1 MATKTK
7 PKTQQGVSQNIVPFV
22 SLADEDKNEIIDLLS
37 REDASLE
44 GKKTIIEELERFLG
58 QLFHRLAQIGE
69 RPMPAHMKAALEEIA
84 ILAERLS
91 EKLKRNAM
99 DADVRKFLPHHHPGQ
114 IAQELICLATDARVG
129 MNIIEGSGLK
139 SDGGA
144 LKARIKNIR
153 DSNLKILEQFFDS
166 QVDHDLDNEA
176 RIRNKTDFLQI
187 CRKYI

>member
-1 MATKTK
+1 
-7 PKTQQGVSQNIVPFV
+7 
-22 SLADEDKNEIIDLLS
+22 
-37 REDASLE
+37 
-44 GKKTIIEELERFLG
+44 
-58 QLFHRLAQIGE
+58 
-69 RPMPAHMKAALEEIA
+69 
-84 ILAERLS
+84 
-91 EKLKRNAM
+91 
-99 DADVRKFLPHHHPGQ
+99 
-114 IAQELICLATDARVG
+114 